1 MSSQSRYQKR
11 RLFSSYFWVVIS
23 LFLVLFM
30 LGLQGFF
37 LLNSQKL
44 ANYFREQVPMSIYF
58 KDSAKEVEMQQLEK
72 SLEMAD
78 YTKSV
83 VFVSSEEGAEKT
95 KEELGEDFVATLDG
109 FNPIPN
115 SIDLRLNS
123 QFVTAADIQKIADDL
138 ENKNYVQEVTFDKP
152 LVSLL
157 NKNVKRIS
165 LYMLIISGVFVLIAF
180 LLINSSIRLSIYAKR
195 FTIKTMQM
203 VGATKGF
210 IRKPF
215 IATSIK
221 LGVIAAILALA
232 LLGVV
237 VYYVAQYIPELNIL
251 EDYQTLAILFV
262 GVLLFGVLISLI
274 STFFATTRFLNLKTD
289 QLYY

>member
-1 MSSQSRYQKR
+1 MSSQSSYQKR

-44 ANYFREQVPMSIYF
+44 ADYFREQVPMSIYF
-58 KDSAKEVEMQQLEK
+58 KDTAKDVEMRQLEK
-72 SLEMAD
+72 TLQMAD
-78 YTKSV
+78 YTKSA
-83 VFVSSEEGAEKT
+83 VFVSSEEGAQKT
-95 KEELGEDFVATLDG
+95 KEDLGEDFIAKLDG

-115 SIDLRLNS
+115 SIDVRLNAK
-123 QFVTAADIQKIADDL
+123 FVTATEIQQIADDL
-138 ENKNYVQEVTFDKP
+138 AAKGFVQEVSYDKP

-157 NKNVKRIS
+157 NENVKRIS
-165 LYMLIISGVFVLIAF
+165 FWMLIVSGIFVLIAF
-180 LLINSSIRLSIYAKR
+180 LLINSSIRLSVYAKR

-215 IATSIK
+215 IMTSIK
-221 LGVIAAILALA
+221 LGVIAAILALG
-232 LLGVV
+232 LLAVV
-237 VYYVAQYIPELNIL
+237 VYYANDVVPELEIL
-251 EDYQTLAILFV
+251 KNYEMLGILFV
-262 GVLLFGVLISLI
+262 GVLVFGILISLI
-274 STFFATTRFLNLKTD
+274 STFFATTRYLNLKTD